1 MDLESLDKRREGM
14 ALKFVKNSLKNDNF
28 SKLFPLRR
36 VKHVMESRMGEKY
49 LVNSSKTRRYAD
61 SAVPFL
67 QRMLNKDDF
76 EKRKNLK
83 RLMDFESSMSSG
95 KRQSL
100 KQKKLVNYVSNVDVI
115 TWENKILLLLL
126 LKTFFLTVMV

>member
-1 MDLESLDKRREGM
+1 MKASLRAVGIVVVVLSDLNLESLDKRREGM

-36 VKHVMESRMGEKY
+36 AKHVMESRMSEKY

-67 QRMLNKDDF
+67 QRMLNKDDV
-76 EKRKNLK
+76 EKRTNLK
-83 RLMDFESSMSSG
+83 RLLDFETSLKISR
-95 KRQSL
+95 KKQSL
-100 KQKKLVNYVSNVDVI
+100 EQKKLVNYVSNVDVI
-115 TWENKILLLLL
+115 T
-126 LKTFFLTVMV
+126 

>member
-1 MDLESLDKRREGM
+1 MDYSKALSDLNLESLDKRREGM

-36 VKHVMESRMGEKY
+36 AKHGMESRMSEKY

-67 QRMLNKDDF
+67 QRMLNKDDV
-76 EKRKNLK
+76 EKKKHLK
-83 RLMDFESSMSSG
+83 RLLNFESSLKISR
-95 KRQSL
+95 KKQSL
-100 KQKKLVNYVSNVDVI
+100 EQKKLVNYVSNVDVI
-115 TWENKILLLLL
+115 T
-126 LKTFFLTVMV
+126 

>member
-1 MDLESLDKRREGM
+1 MQLNQKKTKQIVFNFNRGKQFTTEIQ
-14 ALKFVKNSLKNDNF
+14 LKQD
-28 SKLFPLRR
+28 PL
-36 VKHVMESRMGEKY
+36 EKY

-76 EKRKNLK
+76 GKRKNLK

-115 TWENKILLLLL
+115 T
-126 LKTFFLTVMV
+126 